1 MEIRLIDA
9 DGDRFA
15 GPFTPGADLPA
26 ALVGV
31 SIGKDGMP
39 DTLIVRYV
47 HEMTLEERMTRV
59 NMKGRSR

>member
-39 DTLIVRYV
+39 DTLIVRYL
-47 HEMTLEERMTRV
+47 HELDLQERMAQV
-59 NMKGRSR
+59 KGRSK

>member
-1 MEIRLIDA
+1 MEIRLVDA
-9 DGDRFA
+9 EGTRFTI
-15 GPFTPGADLPA
+15 PFTPGDDLPA
-26 ALVGV
+26 ELVGV
-31 SIGKDGMP
+31 SIGKDGTP